1 MELTDINPQ
10 FIDTHCHLYSDEFT
24 NDRNDVFTRSAT
36 AGVTKFYLPAID
48 SGTHEAMI
56 ALEKNFPQCK
66 AMMGLHPCSVDQNYQ
81 NELNIVKEWLNKRL
95 FAAIG
100 EIGLDYYWSTEYK
113 NEQKQTFS
121 LQMQWALER
130 NLPIVI
136 HSRNAMQE
144 TIDAVKPFADK
155 GLRGIFHCFSGTAEE
170 AAEIVA
176 MNFYLGI
183 GGVLTY
189 KKSGL
194 PEALQAISLEN
205 IVLETD
211 APYLSPVPHR
221 GKRNES
227 SYLPLIAQ
235 KLAEIKHVSV
245 EEVAVIT
252 SRNAEKIFNANR

>member
-1 MELTDINPQ
+1 MELTDTNLR
-10 FIDTHCHLYSDEFT
+10 FIDTHCHLYSDEFK
-24 NDRNDVFTRSAT
+24 NDRNDVFARSEE
-36 AGVTKFYLPAID
+36 AGVTQFYLPAID
-48 SGTHEAMI
+48 SSTHEAMI
-56 ALEKNFPQCK
+56 ALEKSFLQCK
-66 AMMGLHPCSVDQNYQ
+66 AMMGLHPCSVDANYQ
-81 NELNIVKEWLNKRL
+81 DELKIVEEWLNKRS
-95 FAAIG
+95 FAAVG

-113 NEQKQTFS
+113 NEQKQTFN

-136 HSRNAMQE
+136 HSRNAMRE

-155 GLRGIFHCFSGTAEE
+155 GLRGIFHCFSGTAED
-170 AAEIVA
+170 AQEIVA

-194 PEALQAISLEN
+194 PEALQNISLDK

-235 KLAEIKHVSV
+235 KLAETKHVSV
-245 EEVAVIT
+245 EEVAAIT
-252 SRNAEKIFNANR
+252 TRNAEEIFNTNV

>member
-1 MELTDINPQ
+1 MELTDTNPQ
-10 FIDTHCHLYSDEFT
+10 LIDTHCHLYSDEFK
-24 NDRNDVFTRSAT
+24 NDRNNVFARSAA

-56 ALEKNFPQCK
+56 AVEKEFPQCK
-66 AMMGLHPCSVDQNYQ
+66 AMMGLHPCSVDKSHQD
-81 NELNIVKEWLNKRL
+81 ELNIVEEWLNKRP
-95 FAAIG
+95 FAAVG

-113 NEQKQTFS
+113 NEQKQTFD

-144 TIDAVKPFADK
+144 TIDAVKLFADK
-155 GLRGIFHCFSGTAEE
+155 GLRGIFHCFSGTADD
-170 AAEIVA
+170 AADIVN

-183 GGVLTY
+183 GGVITY

-194 PEALQAISLEN
+194 PEALQNISLEN

-211 APYLSPVPHR
+211 APYLSPVPFR

-235 KLAEIKHVSV
+235 KVAEIKNVSV
-245 EEVAVIT
+245 EEVAAIT
-252 SRNAEKIFNANR
+252 TINAEKVFKTNR